1 MRKTA
6 TYKSP
11 LSIEDRLD
19 FIRNY
24 ELIFPQYEE
33 MQFEKFSQSLYKILY
48 LLFER
53 LKSLKQSFLV
63 LIDNKLDVEACI
75 ITGVFLETV
84 SKFMIINKPNN
95 VSEKEKLK
103 NKYCANSII
112 QIVKN
117 FLEAKEM
124 FEWKKDD
131 DVEKDFLSW
140 LKAFKMEC
148 ASLLK
153 NNKTVNDHEH
163 CYEEL
168 INPDKKI
175 KDKITLLNKI
185 YDFSTAKQYING
197 YTSLFKEIVDKEVEN
212 SGDYKFIKLF
222 YSRYCF
228 AKHGNIFS
236 IFEVN
241 EDNLDYNYRNVRES
255 NIRLMSF
262 MLGLLDEK
270 KYCNTEFIIE

>member
-131 DVEKDFLSW
+131 DVEEADI
-140 LKAFKMEC
+140 
-148 ASLLK
+148 
-153 NNKTVNDHEH
+153 
-163 CYEEL
+163 EE
-168 INPDKKI
+168 
-175 KDKITLLNKI
+175 
-185 YDFSTAKQYING
+185 
-197 YTSLFKEIVDKEVEN
+197 E
-212 SGDYKFIKLF
+212 
-222 YSRYCF
+222 
-228 AKHGNIFS
+228 
-236 IFEVN
+236 
-241 EDNLDYNYRNVRES
+241 
-255 NIRLMSF
+255 
-262 MLGLLDEK
+262 
-270 KYCNTEFIIE
+270 